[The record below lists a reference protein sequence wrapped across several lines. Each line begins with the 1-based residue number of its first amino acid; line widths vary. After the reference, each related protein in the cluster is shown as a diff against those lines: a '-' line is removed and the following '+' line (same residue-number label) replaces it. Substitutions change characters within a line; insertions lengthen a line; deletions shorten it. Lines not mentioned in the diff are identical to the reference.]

1 MNQSARRCDKI
12 IVAVTVN
19 ASTRPAIP
27 PRRRLIVALDVP
39 GADAARA
46 LVRELGDAVEFYKIG
61 LELMASGGYFELLDW
76 LLARDKRVFADLK
89 LYDIP
94 ATVAA
99 AVRQLAGRGASFVT
113 VHGDRAIIEAAS
125 SGAAAPGEDPLRILA
140 VTVLT
145 SIGREDLREMGIA
158 LEVEKLVL
166 QRARVAVAA
175 GADGLVASGLEAAA
189 LRGELGP
196 RPLIVT
202 PGVRPAGADA
212 VHDQKRVVTPARAV
226 ASGADHIV
234 MGRPIRDAESPRKA
248 AEAVQAE
255 IAAALREIESGPR

>member
-1 MNQSARRCDKI
+1 MP
-12 IVAVTVN
+12 AVTEN
-19 ASTRPAIP
+19 LSRHPSIA
-27 PRRRLIVALDVP
+27 PRQRLIVALDVP

-61 LELMASGGYFELLDW
+61 LELMAAGCYFELLDW
-76 LLARDKRVFADLK
+76 LLASGKRVFADLK

-113 VHGDRAIIEAAS
+113 IHGDRAIIEAADS
-125 SGAAAPGEDPLRILA
+125 EKGPLGILA

-145 SIGREDLREMGIA
+145 SIGREDLRDMGIA
-158 LEVEKLVL
+158 MEVESLVL

-175 GADGLVASGLEAAA
+175 GADGLIASGLEAAA
-189 LRGELGP
+189 LRAELGVGS
-196 RPLIVT
+196 RIVT
-202 PGVRPAGADA
+202 PGVRPAGSDP
-212 VHDQKRVVTPARAV
+212 VHDQKRVVTPTRALS
-226 ASGADHIV
+226 SGADYIV
-234 MGRPIRDAESPRKA
+234 MGRPIRNAPSPRQA

-255 IAAALREIESGPR
+255 IAAALE